1 MGLAASQARLL
12 TITARKSDCEYK
24 SMAYS
29 HQKIALSRDMNI
41 VSAQYEDALNQT
53 KLVYDFYGTGDT
65 STQLSYGL
73 LMQPSKLNDYMPS
86 PITDPSGRIVLDAGL
101 AAAAKAAGIP
111 QEGFG
116 TTPSSDIRNKFIQG
130 LIDNGIVTQTIGES
144 IMNVTYNPDAG
155 LGSIDMIDYTTEQV
169 TYDDFRDNYLST
181 VEFDFSDFIDSFTV
195 DSEENHGTGMNIYF
209 EGTYYGKGGAESDLS
224 QITDITLDKILNP
237 SNGHV
242 ILAGLDVHQD
252 SLENH
257 EDENPEDEGG
267 LGQVIDLVGSS
278 SYWDFLFEAVA
289 SFLDPTDEQTQQ
301 ALEYAKRKTLE
312 MVEYMSEN
320 YAQEDYADGGRADT
334 SNSALTN
341 TTGQDDNDWD
351 QTREFAEN
359 KADDYIGYIYQY
371 YKNDDSHASYAL
383 DLTNMTQAY
392 LTYFAQ
398 VMESFDTEYVVND
411 EMSTSKLIDDNF
423 VFNVVQEV
431 DTSGDSVL
439 IANFY
444 DMLFNQIA
452 TKGWVENDKVNDNE
466 YLEEMLQNGGMYI
479 STIADDNYYYMGNYS
494 TNSYIK
500 EITDEEGIAQAEA
513 IYNREKEKI
522 TYKENILDMK
532 MKNLDTEISALT
544 TEYDTVKS
552 VISKNIEK
560 TFKRYNA

>member
-169 TYDDFRDNYLST
+169 TYDDFVTNYLNT
-181 VEFDFSDFIDSFTV
+181 VEFDFSDFLNSFKV
-195 DSEENHGTGMNIYF
+195 ENDEETHGTGMKLYKD
-209 EGTYYGKGGAESDLS
+209 GVDGGWYGKPDDLS
-224 QITDITLDKILNP
+224 NVTDITLADILNG
-237 SNGHV
+237 NYV
-242 ILAGLDVHQD
+242 LAGLDNHQD
-252 SLENH
+252 ALGKEKQPEN
-257 EDENPEDEGG
+257 EQG
-267 LGQVIDLVGSS
+267 LGEVIDLVGSS

-312 MVEYMSEN
+312 MVEYMSDS
-320 YAQEDYADGGRADT
+320 YADKSYADGGRADT

-351 QTREFAEN
+351 QTLQFAD

-383 DLTNMTQAY
+383 NLSNITKAY

-423 VFNVVQEV
+423 VFEVAQKV

-444 DMLFNQIA
+444 DTLFNQIA

>member
-169 TYDDFRDNYLST
+169 TYDDFVTNYLST
-181 VEFDFSDFIDSFTV
+181 VEFDFSDFLNSFQV
-195 DSEENHGTGMNIYF
+195 ENDEETHGTGMKMYID
-209 EGTYYGKGGAESDLS
+209 GKGWYGKPDDLS
-224 QITDITLDKILNP
+224 SVTDVTLEDILNG
-237 SNGHV
+237 NV
-242 ILAGLDVHQD
+242 VLAGLDNHQD
-252 SLENH
+252 ALGKENNDNG
-257 EDENPEDEGG
+257 DEQG
-267 LGQVIDLVGSS
+267 LGEVIDLVGSS

-312 MVEYMSEN
+312 MVEYMSDS
-320 YAQEDYADGGRADT
+320 YADKSYADGGRADT

-351 QTREFAEN
+351 QTKEFAEN

-383 DLTNMTQAY
+383 NLSNITKAY

-411 EMSTSKLIDDNF
+411 EKSTSKLIDDNF